1 MTDRERLLQGLRLC
15 ADGRPCYKDKFRE
28 CPYTPIGQMPDYN
41 CAAAMA
47 RDALGV
53 LEGQETATPKRVS
66 SHGGQTWWYVCGGC
80 GWGIDPK
87 DKKCGHCGRRLAWNA
102 AD

>member
-15 ADGRPCYKDKFRE
+15 ADGRPCYKDKFRD

-47 RDALGV
+47 RDALAV
-53 LEGQETATPKRVS
+53 LQEQHMGAWIYDRPGHYRCSACGAQWGQSARLMTYCP
-66 SHGGQTWWYVCGGC
+66 G
-80 GWGIDPK
+80 
-87 DKKCGHCGRRLAWNA
+87 CGRRMRYA